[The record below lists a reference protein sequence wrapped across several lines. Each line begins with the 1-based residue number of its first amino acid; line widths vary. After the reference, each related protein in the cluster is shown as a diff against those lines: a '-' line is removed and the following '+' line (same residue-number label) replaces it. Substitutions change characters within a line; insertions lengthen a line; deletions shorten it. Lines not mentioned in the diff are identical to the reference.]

1 METRPCFLHGSGLSA
16 VFPTPQHGEA
26 LLAGIVPDVARGAG
40 LLLAEGIRLLELRG
54 VLHKLIGRRL
64 RLVVFACQLA
74 ISLRESSSFISRFKL
89 RSSAARSVSEHVA
102 TTRMVIAE
110 SVSSTTPL

>member
-1 METRPCFLHGSGLSA
+1 MVLWKPIPAFSTVPGLSA

-26 LLAGIVPDVARGAG
+26 LLAGVVPDVARGAG

-64 RLVVFACQLA
+64 RLVVLAGQLVRRD
-74 ISLRESSSFISRFKL
+74 IV
-89 RSSAARSVSEHVA
+89 AR
-102 TTRMVIAE
+102 
-110 SVSSTTPL
+110 

>member
-40 LLLAEGIRLLELRG
+40 LLLAEGIRLL
-54 VLHKLIGRRL
+54 
-64 RLVVFACQLA
+64 
-74 ISLRESSSFISRFKL
+74 
-89 RSSAARSVSEHVA
+89 
-102 TTRMVIAE
+102 
-110 SVSSTTPL
+110 